1 MNDATRLQRFES
13 AQQAFG
19 AVISQVKDTSWTDP
33 TPCTEWDVRALVN
46 HVVGELFW
54 ATPMVDGKTIEEV
67 GSALDGDLM
76 GDDPQATW
84 ADSVDQSRSAFNTT
98 GALDGTINSSMGP
111 MPVRQ
116 YLSDLT
122 CDLISHRWD
131 LGESIADSQRFTS
144 DELEQ
149 LRAMQEQL
157 APMAEQLV
165 AGGYFAAAKKVPPH
179 ADEQARIL
187 AAMGRGS

>member
-1 MNDATRLQRFES
+1 MDDATQLERFKS

-19 AVISQVKDTSWTDP
+19 AVVSQVKDTGWTDP

-46 HVVGELFW
+46 HVAGELFW

-67 GSALDGDLM
+67 GSELDGDLM
-76 GDDPQATW
+76 GEDPQATW
-84 ADSVDQSRSAFNTT
+84 ADSVRQSSRAFNAP
-98 GALDGTINSSMGP
+98 GALDGEINSSMGP

-122 CDLISHRWD
+122 CDLITHRWD
-131 LGESIADSQRFTS
+131 LGEAVADSQRFTS
-144 DELEQ
+144 DEMEQ
-149 LRAMQEQL
+149 LRTMLGQL
-157 APMAEQLV
+157 TPMADQLV
-165 AGGYFAAAKKVPPH
+165 EGGYFAAAKPVSPD
-179 ADEQARIL
+179 ADEQTRIL

>member
-1 MNDATRLQRFES
+1 MNDATRLGRLES

-19 AVISQVKDTSWTDP
+19 EVVSQVKDTQWNDP
-33 TPCTEWDVRALVN
+33 TPCTKWDVRALVN

-54 ATPMVDGKTIEEV
+54 ATPMVDGQTIEEV
-67 GSALDGDLM
+67 GPALDGDLM

-84 ADSVDQSRSAFNTT
+84 ADSVAQSHTAFRKP

-122 CDLISHRWD
+122 CDLIAHRWD
-131 LGESIADSQRFTS
+131 LGEAIADSQRFTP
-144 DELEQ
+144 DEVEQ
-149 LRAMQEQL
+149 LRVMLEQME
-157 APMAEQLV
+157 PKAEEIV
-165 AGGYFAAAKKVPPH
+165 AGGYFAAAKPVPQD

-187 AAMGRGS
+187 AALGRGS